1 MKPAPFNYIVPT
13 SIDEALSLLEEHAPD
28 ARLLAGG
35 QSLVPMM
42 NFRLSRP
49 SHLIDLNCIPDLA
62 FIHDNKDHISIGAM
76 TRERTIEE
84 SSLVRSTIPL
94 LSEATQHIA
103 HLPIRSRG
111 TIGGSISNADPAA
124 EYPAALLTLDGEM
137 LVRSKKGK
145 RRIKASDFFKGIMD
159 TAIEPNEL
167 LVEIIVPKVP
177 PDTGFAFVEISR
189 RHGDY
194 ALAGIA
200 AQMTLSGKTVTNLR
214 LAACGVG
221 PCPIRLNDAEKQ
233 IFDDGLTEKSIQSAA
248 RAAAL
253 EIDPETD
260 LHATADYRRR
270 LTAVLTQQALLKA
283 KERAQEIN

>member
-1 MKPAPFNYIVPT
+1 
-13 SIDEALSLLEEHAPD
+13 
-28 ARLLAGG
+28 
-35 QSLVPMM
+35 
-42 NFRLSRP
+42 
-49 SHLIDLNCIPDLA
+49 
-62 FIHDNKDHISIGAM
+62 
-76 TRERTIEE
+76 
-84 SSLVRSTIPL
+84 LVRSSIPL
-94 LSEATQHIA
+94 LYEATQHIA

-137 LVRSKKGK
+137 VVRRKQGK
-145 RRIKASDFFKGIMD
+145 RRIKASDFFKGIME
-159 TAIEPNEL
+159 TALEPNEL
-167 LVEIIVPKVP
+167 LVEIILPKVP
-177 PDTGFAFVEISR
+177 PGTGSAFVEISR

-200 AQMTLSGKTVTNLR
+200 AQMTLSGKTVKNLR

-233 IFDDGLTEKSIQSAA
+233 IFDDGLTEESIQSAA

-253 EIDPETD
+253 EVDPETD

-270 LTAVLTQQALLKA
+270 LTAVLTRQALLKV
-283 KERAQEIN
+283 KERAQENS

>member
-13 SIDEALSLLEEHAPD
+13 SIDEALALLEEHAPD

-42 NFRLSRP
+42 NFRLSQP

-84 SSLVRSTIPL
+84 SSLVRSSIPL
-94 LSEATQHIA
+94 LYEATRHIA

-137 LVRSKKGK
+137 LVRSKQEK

-167 LVEIIVPKVP
+167 LVEIIVPKAP
-177 PDTGFAFVEISR
+177 PGTGFAFVEISR

-200 AQMTLSGKTVTNLR
+200 AQMTLSGKTVKNLR

-233 IFDDGLTEKSIQSAA
+233 IFDDGLTEESIQSAA

-253 EIDPETD
+253 EVDPETD

-270 LTAVLTQQALLKA
+270 LTAVLTRQALLKV
-283 KERAQEIN
+283 KERAQENS

>member
-1 MKPAPFNYIVPT
+1 MKPAPFHYIVPT
-13 SIDEALSLLEEHAPD
+13 SIDEALALLEEHAPD

-49 SHLIDLNCIPDLA
+49 SHLIDLNGIPELA

-84 SSLVRSTIPL
+84 SSLVRSSIPL
-94 LSEATQHIA
+94 LYEATRHIA

-137 LVRSKKGK
+137 LVRSKQDK

-177 PDTGFAFVEISR
+177 PGTGFAFVEISR

-200 AQMTLSGKTVTNLR
+200 AQITLSGKTVTNVR

-253 EIDPETD
+253 EVDPETD

-270 LTAVLTQQALLKA
+270 LTAVLTRQALLKV
-283 KERAQEIN
+283 KERAQENS

>member
-13 SIDEALSLLEEHAPD
+13 SIDEALALLEEHAPD

-94 LSEATQHIA
+94 LYEATQHIA

-137 LVRSKKGK
+137 LVRSKQEK

-167 LVEIIVPKVP
+167 LVEIIIPKVP
-177 PDTGFAFVEISR
+177 PGTGFAFVEISR

-233 IFDDGLTEKSIQSAA
+233 IFDDGLTEKSIQLAA

-283 KERAQEIN
+283 KERAQENS

>member
-1 MKPAPFNYIVPT
+1 MKPAPFNYVVPT
-13 SIDEALSLLEEHAPD
+13 SIDETLALLEEHAPD

-49 SHLIDLNCIPDLA
+49 SHLIDLNGVPELA
-62 FIHDNKDHISIGAM
+62 FIHDNQDHLSIGAM

-84 SSLVRSTIPL
+84 SSLIRRYIPL
-94 LSEATQHIA
+94 LHEATQHIA

-111 TIGGSISNADPAA
+111 TIGGSVSNADPAA

-137 LVRSKKGK
+137 VVRSKQST
-145 RRIKASDFFKGIMD
+145 RQIKASDFFQGIME
-159 TAIEPNEL
+159 TALEPNEL
-167 LVEIIVPKVP
+167 LVEIILPKMQP
-177 PDTGFAFVEISR
+177 STGSAFIEIAR

-214 LAACGVG
+214 LTACGVG

-233 IFDDGLTEKSIQSAA
+233 IFDDGLTEDSIQSAA

-253 EIDPETD
+253 EVDPETD

-270 LTAVLTQQALLKA
+270 LTAVLTQKALLKA
-283 KERAQEIN
+283 KERARENS

>member
-13 SIDEALSLLEEHAPD
+13 SIDEALALLEEHAPD

-42 NFRLSRP
+42 NFRLSQP

-84 SSLVRSTIPL
+84 SSLVRSSIPL
-94 LSEATQHIA
+94 LYEATRHIA

-137 LVRSKKGK
+137 VVRSKQGK

-177 PDTGFAFVEISR
+177 PGTGFAFVEISR

-200 AQMTLSGKTVTNLR
+200 AQMTLSGKTVKNLR

-233 IFDDGLTEKSIQSAA
+233 IIDDGLTEKSIQSAA
-248 RAAAL
+248 KAAAL
-253 EIDPETD
+253 EVDPETD

-270 LTAVLTQQALLKA
+270 LTAVLTRQALLKV
-283 KERAQEIN
+283 KERAQENS

>member
-1 MKPAPFNYIVPT
+1 
-13 SIDEALSLLEEHAPD
+13 
-28 ARLLAGG
+28 
-35 QSLVPMM
+35 
-42 NFRLSRP
+42 
-49 SHLIDLNCIPDLA
+49 
-62 FIHDNKDHISIGAM
+62 
-76 TRERTIEE
+76 
-84 SSLVRSTIPL
+84 
-94 LSEATQHIA
+94 
-103 HLPIRSRG
+103 
-111 TIGGSISNADPAA
+111 
-124 EYPAALLTLDGEM
+124 
-137 LVRSKKGK
+137 VRSKKGK
-145 RRIKASDFFKGIMD
+145 RWIKASDFFKGIMD

-167 LVEIIVPKVP
+167 LVEITVPKVP
-177 PDTGFAFVEISR
+177 PGTGFAFVEISR
-189 RHGDY
+189 RQGDY

-233 IFDDGLTEKSIQSAA
+233 IFDDGLTEKSIQLAA

-283 KERAQEIN
+283 KERAQENS